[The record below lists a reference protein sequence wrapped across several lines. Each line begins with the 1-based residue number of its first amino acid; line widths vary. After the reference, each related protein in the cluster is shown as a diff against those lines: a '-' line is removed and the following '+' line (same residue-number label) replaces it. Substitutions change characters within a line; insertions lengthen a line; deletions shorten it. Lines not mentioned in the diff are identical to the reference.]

1 MKVDIYL
8 QTARDLKEH
17 QRLLKFAD
25 GIKEA
30 NKSITVGY
38 NLTDVYSSCDLAV
51 MSGSWK
57 PRDKGHHIVRSN
69 IATNSK
75 TFICIETP
83 LLNRK
88 VYHENVY
95 FRIGVDG
102 FLNNQGKFI
111 DDAENYDSKRLDSL
125 GIQWQGWKN
134 TPSGHIVLLLQL
146 PGDASLRGNNIYEW
160 AMITIKHIR
169 QLTDKKILIR
179 PHPLAP
185 LRNGEEFYDFFFA
198 VHKEKISNV
207 EFVDTTATS
216 LLENLNLAY
225 CTVTFTSGS
234 AIDSVLNGIPTI
246 ATDPGNFAFEIGSNY
261 IDDINNVKLSNPETI
276 NKWLRRLSYSQ
287 WSEQEMRSGEAWRHI
302 ETVVNKSIENKSLM
316 EPARKKK

>member
-17 QRLLKFAD
+17 KRLLKFAE
-25 GIKEA
+25 GIRES

-38 NLTDVYSSCDLAV
+38 NLTDTYSPCDIAV
-51 MSGSWK
+51 ISGSWK

-83 LLNRK
+83 LLNRR
-88 VYHENVY
+88 VHDENVY

-102 FLNNQGKFI
+102 FLNNQGKFV
-111 DDAENYDSKRLDSL
+111 DSNANYDSNRLDAL
-125 GIQWQGWKN
+125 GINWPGWKN
-134 TPSGHIVLLLQL
+134 SSSGHIVLLLQL

-160 AMITIKHIR
+160 AMLTIKNIR
-169 QLTDKKILIR
+169 QLSDKKIIVR

-185 LRNGEEFYDFFFA
+185 LRTGEEFYDFFFSI
-198 VHKEKISNV
+198 HKEKINNV
-207 EFVDTTATS
+207 EFADPATTS
-216 LLENLNLAY
+216 LAENLLGAY
-225 CTVTFTSGS
+225 CTVSFTSGS
-234 AIDSVLNGIPTI
+234 AIDSVLSGIPTI
-246 ATDPGNFAFEIGSNY
+246 AVDPGNFAFEISSNY
-261 IDDINNVKLSNPETI
+261 IDDINNLKLSNQETI

-287 WSEQEMRSGEAWRHI
+287 WTENEMRSGEAWKYI
-302 ETVVNKSIENKSLM
+302 ELVVNKTIEEKSLT
-316 EPARKKK
+316 EPVRKKK